1 MCRYDVPTRALVT
14 SWDRAVIKQFHV
26 ENFKALRDVT
36 VDLTPFH
43 VLIGPND
50 SGKTSIL
57 QAIAGL
63 LRTVDEDN
71 HRWFPG
77 LWSGRDLV
85 WRGTRRSTV
94 ALRVNVDLN
103 GINAGYGVTLGF
115 PDTGRNVEVVDEVL
129 SLDAKSITLRHQSAR
144 TFLWLDGVSTQSDP
158 PPGTNREQIDALRES
173 LRGVHAYRWDPRF
186 LGLPTAPDSR
196 WRFRL
201 HTTGFGLPRCLD
213 DILGHDRR
221 RFDQLEE
228 RFTMFF
234 PEFKS
239 IKLPSQKAYVT
250 EEFPTTD
257 LPRLEPRE
265 GKGISF
271 EMASGGELPASQVS
285 DGVLLVLA
293 YLCILHL
300 PQPPRLLLIE
310 EPENGIHP
318 TRLQQVISMLRE
330 LIEEHRTTQLLMTT
344 HSPYVLDLMKP
355 DEVTLCHKGKDGAV
369 KTRRLSTVPTVL
381 RQLDIFGLGEIWTAE
396 GDEAL
401 ATDQAV
407 ETEKA

>member
-1 MCRYDVPTRALVT
+1 M
-14 SWDRAVIKQFHV
+14 IKQFHV

-57 QAIAGL
+57 QAIAAL
-63 LRTVDEDN
+63 FRTVDEDN

-85 WRGTRRSTV
+85 WRGARSPSI
-94 ALRVNVDLN
+94 ALSVRVDLN
-103 GINAGYGVTLGF
+103 GVDAGYQVKLAF
-115 PDTGRNVEVVDEVL
+115 PGDERAIEVVEETL
-129 SLDAKSITLRHQSAR
+129 SFNANEYKARHRTSYTYLRHIAI
-144 TFLWLDGVSTQSDP
+144 STQVEP
-158 PPGTNREQIDALRES
+158 PKGASQEQIDSLRES

-221 RFDQLEE
+221 LFDQLEE

-257 LPRLEPRE
+257 LPRLELRE

-271 EMASGGELPASQVS
+271 EMKAGGELPASQVS

-355 DEVTLCHKGKDGAV
+355 DEVTLCHKAKDGAV
-369 KTRRLSTVPTVL
+369 TTRRLSTVPTVL

-401 ATDQAV
+401 ATDHVV

>member
-1 MCRYDVPTRALVT
+1 M
-14 SWDRAVIKQFHV
+14 IKQFHV